1 MSNNAKLQ
9 PRVSLTRFSI
19 SPIPTTFS
27 KKQCCSLDHF
37 IFFKR
42 CCVVRLPS
50 KRWLLPL
57 LEPSVK
63 AEPINCDFAE
73 KNENSFFVILWA
85 VSIDSHFEKA
95 LGEMLE
101 KVYRY
106 TLFEKV
112 VGRESRHKL
121 QSTVDLCFSK
131 KTLQNR
137 KAFMDQKIKMNKIL
151 ITKVTKNAKIL
162 KILKFWKLLKLLK
175 FQKY

>member
-1 MSNNAKLQ
+1 MSNYAKLQ

-85 VSIDSHFEKA
+85 VPLTAILKKPLVKCSKKFTVTLYLKRSLVSRDTNYSRF
-95 LGEMLE
+95 
-101 KVYRY
+101 V
-106 TLFEKV
+106 LFEKN
-112 VGRESRHKL
+112 
-121 QSTVDLCFSK
+121 F
-131 KTLQNR
+131 QNR
-137 KAFMDQKIKMNKIL
+137 KAFVDQKIKMNKIL
-151 ITKVTKNAKIL
+151 ITKITKNAKTL
-162 KILKFWKLLKLLK
+162 KILKLL
-175 FQKY
+175 